1 MSALERKEFQDLQDR
16 QETLEQRA
24 NKDLLDLLE
33 KLGQKVKRGQL
44 DLLDLPD
51 LVVAVDRAMV
61 LLLITPPESC

>member
-44 DLLDLPD
+44 DLLDL
-51 LVVAVDRAMV
+51 VVAVDRAMV